1 MNQANGRKVFL
12 FSDLH
17 ASKRALD
24 SMYELIIRED
34 CSLILFAGDI
44 ANMGEPLSFAEDF
57 LETIE
62 RIDLPFLWIP
72 GNNDFGR
79 SYELVSAKY
88 PTLEGRVVELVLPL
102 DKGKLDGVKEN
113 DGEIPNQV
121 RDVKPIVR
129 RFTGVGGSPESW
141 AGHYA
146 GESPVD
152 SKSVAGSIFIT
163 HAPPPVAINLEK
175 FDREKGQKDERATSK
190 RLSDSPL
197 VHICGH
203 VHSRWG
209 VGYLGETKIIKL
221 APFFFGHYAIMDL
234 ETLFVEFGKAN
245 ARPLIG

>member
-1 MNQANGRKVFL
+1 MASLQSKIKNNKAFL

-17 ASKRALD
+17 DSKKALY
-24 SMYELIIRED
+24 SMYELVIHEG

-44 ANMGEPLSFAEDF
+44 VNQGEPISFAEDF
-57 LETIE
+57 LKTIE
-62 RIDLPFLWIP
+62 KIGLSFLWIP

-79 SYELVSAKY
+79 SYELVSARY
-88 PTLEGRVVELVLPL
+88 PTLEGRVVEMLGR
-102 DKGKLDGVKEN
+102 K
-113 DGEIPNQV
+113 
-121 RDVKPIVR
+121 
-129 RFTGVGGSPESW
+129 FTGVGGSPESW

-152 SKSVAGSIFIT
+152 SKFVADSIFIT

-175 FDREKGQKDERATSK
+175 FDREKDQKTEKSTVK
-190 RLSDSPL
+190 KLSDSPL

-203 VHSRWG
+203 VHDRWG
-209 VGYLGETKIIKL
+209 VGYLGETKIVKL

-234 ETLFVEFGKAN
+234 DTLHVEFGKAN

>member
-1 MNQANGRKVFL
+1 MKSNKAFL

-24 SMYELIIRED
+24 SMYEIIIREE

-44 ANMGEPLSFAEDF
+44 ANMGEPLLFAEDF
-57 LETIE
+57 IETIKK
-62 RIDLPFLWIP
+62 IDLPFLWIP

-79 SYELVSAKY
+79 SYELVSSKY
-88 PTLEGRVVELVLPL
+88 PTLEGKIV
-102 DKGKLDGVKEN
+102 KLFDRK
-113 DGEIPNQV
+113 
-121 RDVKPIVR
+121 
-129 RFTGVGGSPESW
+129 FTGVGGSPESW

-146 GESPVD
+146 GKSPVD

-163 HAPPPVAINLEK
+163 HAPPPVSINLEK
-175 FDREKGQKDERATSK
+175 YDRQETSNPDTEVGAGK
-190 RLSDSPL
+190 KQDTNKSQINKLTNRQFRESPL

>member
-1 MNQANGRKVFL
+1 MKSNKAFL

-24 SMYELIIRED
+24 SMYELVIREE

-57 LETIE
+57 LKTIE
-62 RIDLPFLWIP
+62 KIGLPFLWIP

-79 SYELVSAKY
+79 SYELVSSKY
-88 PTLEGRVVELVLPL
+88 PTLEGRVV
-102 DKGKLDGVKEN
+102 KLFD
-113 DGEIPNQV
+113 
-121 RDVKPIVR
+121 RT
-129 RFTGVGGSPESW
+129 FTGVGGSPESW

-146 GESPVD
+146 GKSPVD

-175 FDREKGQKDERATSK
+175 FDREKGQKDERSTSK
-190 RLSDSPL
+190 KLSDSPL

-234 ETLFVEFGKAN
+234 ETLYVEFGKAN